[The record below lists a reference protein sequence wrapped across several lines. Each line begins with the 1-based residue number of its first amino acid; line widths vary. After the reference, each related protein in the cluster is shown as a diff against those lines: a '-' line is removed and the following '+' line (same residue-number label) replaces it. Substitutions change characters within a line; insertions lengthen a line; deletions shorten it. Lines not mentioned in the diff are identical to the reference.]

1 MAEPKTLHTRI
12 INKNATAE
20 EWASSNLTL
29 KKGEIALAQIT
40 SADGGNYS
48 VPTYAMKIGD
58 GTHTFSQLNWLV
70 APASDVYDWAK
81 QPSLRYSDLPE
92 DLKNK
97 IKEIGNITN
106 VMNFRGAFA
115 SLSEVNN
122 PEIGDVVVITAGDD
136 SGKEFVCSA
145 SPDAVCNTAG
155 DAQDKALE
163 IDNFVLSNGKKISV
177 KFTNTNTASNP
188 YFVIQAGTVTTYRN
202 PIYYQGSAIPSNVL
216 VANKVYTFVYDGTGS
231 NTHWNYIGEE
241 KEWVEFG
248 QETVLSN
255 ISKDIDGIKGN
266 IDGIKGDINDLKNSK
281 LQSGTAISVDNTSHK
296 INLLYDNNYFSIDGN
311 NKLNLSSSILDQ
323 GLYGSL
329 ASNSLKPS
337 IKSSS
342 GTLNIDAS
350 VVSIKGVDY
359 AICPTSGSATDK
371 EVSIANFSLYDGVKV
386 RIKFREA
393 DTSHAPRL
401 VINSN
406 DSTAKSILMSGV
418 DANKVYTFVYD
429 ATKSQWNLDANSQAD
444 IAPYLSV
451 TSTGVKIINQTK
463 SLENND
469 ILTKGDADEN
479 YLSLSDTYII
489 DCGGAT

>member
-1 MAEPKTLHTRI
+1 MAEEKKFRTRI
-12 INKNATAE
+12 INKNATST
-20 EWASSNLTL
+20 EWNTSTLVL

-40 SADGGNYS
+40 EGDGI
-48 VPTYAMKIGD
+48 PTYAMKVGN
-58 GTHTFSQLNWLV
+58 GKQTFSGLNWLV
-70 APASDVYDWAK
+70 APASDVHDWAK
-81 QPSLRYSDLPE
+81 KPHLEYSDLPE
-92 DLKNK
+92 DLINK
-97 IKEIGNITN
+97 IGNITN
-106 VMNFRGAFA
+106 VMDFRGAFA
-115 SLSEVNN
+115 SLSEVDN
-122 PEIGDVVVITAGDD
+122 PEIGDVVVITAGAD
-136 SGKEFVCSA
+136 SGKEFVYSA
-145 SPDAVCNTAG
+145 PSYVVCDTAG
-155 DAQDKALE
+155 SDQYKE
-163 IDNFVLSNGKKISV
+163 IHIDNFELLNGKKIAV
-177 KFTNTNTASNP
+177 KFTNANTAANP
-188 YFVIQAGTVTTYRN
+188 YFRIITNTTTNYEK
-202 PIYYQGSAIPSNVL
+202 PIYYQGSAISSNVL
-216 VANKVYTFVYDGTGS
+216 AANKVYTFVYDGTGS
-231 NTHWNYIGEE
+231 NTHWNYIREE

-255 ISKDIDGIKGN
+255 ISTDIN
-266 IDGIKGDINDLKNSK
+266 SIKGDINDLKNSK

-329 ASNSLKPS
+329 DSNSLKPS
-337 IKSSS
+337 VKSSS

-359 AICPTSGSATDK
+359 IICPTSGATPDK

-401 VINSN
+401 VINSDYN
-406 DSTAKSILMSGV
+406 TAKSISMSGV
-418 DANKVYTFVYD
+418 NANKAYTFVYD
-429 ATKSQWNLDANSQAD
+429 AAKSQWNLDANSQAD

-489 DCGGAT
+489 DCGGATE